1 MSSFNKNEDKGVF
14 AIYKRVGE
22 TPLNC
27 LERAR
32 VAFPYLRNRSLSYA
46 GRLDPL
52 AEGVLLVL
60 VGEKNKERE
69 KYLKCE
75 KVYHFDVLFGVESD
89 SYDPLGIVKAK
100 KKKKIPYKHLLR
112 KLEEF
117 SVKWQ
122 GEATIEYPPFSSKTH
137 KGKPLFKWAREGRRV
152 PLPTRSIFIHEF
164 DLLDLDLFPASFIH
178 DMAKYKIG
186 MVMGDFRQEECL
198 KSWEEAMK
206 IIGKSAS
213 LPVARF
219 RVRAS
224 SGTYVRTLAQRM
236 GEHCHSSALAFHII
250 RTSVG
255 SYNLKDT
262 FI

>member
-1 MSSFNKNEDKGVF
+1 MSFFNKNEDKDVF
-14 AIYKRVGE
+14 AVYKRVGE

-32 VAFPYLRNRSLSYA
+32 VAFPQLRNKSLSYA

-60 VGEKNKERE
+60 AGEKNKERE
-69 KYLKCE
+69 KYLGYE

-89 SYDPLGIVKAK
+89 SYDPLGIVKS
-100 KKKKIPYKHLLR
+100 KKKKIPYEGLFH

-122 GEATIEYPPFSSKTH
+122 GKASIEYPPFSSKTY
-137 KGKPLFKWAREGRRV
+137 KGKPLFKWTREGRRV
-152 PLPTRSIFIHEF
+152 PLPTRSIFIQEF
-164 DLLDLDLFPASFIH
+164 DLLDIDLFPASFIH
-178 DMAKYKIG
+178 AMARRKIG
-186 MVMGDFRQEECL
+186 AVDGDFRQEECL
-198 KSWEEAMK
+198 KSWERAIE
-206 IIGKSAS
+206 ILGRDTS

-236 GEHCHSSALAFHII
+236 GEHCRTSALAFHIV

-255 SYNLKDT
+255 PYDLRDT
-262 FI
+262 IL